1 MFVSI
6 QRCTVGPNA
15 SGKQSKWRYAMPENI
30 VSPRTLSVHKEHEF
44 LGKLEA
50 AGLGDAE
57 AQLVIGSKGNE
68 LARKLVTF
76 IRTGGYEPS
85 VSQKTARAIMGQNY
99 LGVDQ
104 SIQHLKASP
113 SKADLRTLE
122 DVPFAENVLEACKD
136 THVLVA
142 VLPMSVMGLW
152 ERTKQ
157 TKHLF
162 YSKDDP
168 WYKSQAFAK
177 EKGQAGWHLV
187 RKDIVPN
194 STSKTWQE
202 QQSLLG
208 KDDENPTAR
217 VLVYTVI
224 LTFLATGVKLL
235 PNIYARVS
243 DVDSDGNRVYVG
255 YFDGSGLYVNYYW
268 DDYRNDFIGVASARK
283 SN

>member
-1 MFVSI
+1 MS
-6 QRCTVGPNA
+6 Q
-15 SGKQSKWRYAMPENI
+15 NI
-30 VSPRTLSVHKEHEF
+30 VSPRTLSVHKEHEL
-44 LGKLEA
+44 LGRLES

-57 AQLVIGSKGNE
+57 AQLVIDSKDNE

-99 LGVDQ
+99 IGVDK
-104 SIQHLKASP
+104 SIEHLKVTP
-113 SKADLRTLE
+113 SKADLKVLE
-122 DVPFAENVLEACKD
+122 EVPFSEAVLEACKD

-142 VLPMSVMGLW
+142 VLPMSVMSLW
-152 ERTKQ
+152 EK

-168 WYKSQAFAK
+168 WYRKEGFAK

-208 KDDENPTAR
+208 KDDETPTAR
-217 VLVYTVI
+217 VLIYTVI

-243 DVDSDGNRVYVG
+243 NLVSVGIRVRVGDFGDG
-255 YFDGSGLYVNYYW
+255 GLYVNGNW
-268 DDYRNDFIGVASARK
+268 DGDRLDLIGVSSARK
-283 SN
+283 SD

>member
-1 MFVSI
+1 MS
-6 QRCTVGPNA
+6 
-15 SGKQSKWRYAMPENI
+15 ENI

-44 LGKLEA
+44 LGRLEA

-57 AQLVIGSKGNE
+57 AQLVIDSKDNE

-76 IRTGGYEPS
+76 IRTGGYEPT
-85 VSQKTARAIMGQNY
+85 VSQKTVRAIMGKNY

-104 SIQHLKASP
+104 SIQHLKVTP
-113 SKADLRTLE
+113 SKADLKVLE
-122 DVPFAENVLEACKD
+122 EVPFSEAVLEACKD

-152 ERTKQ
+152 EK

-162 YSKDDP
+162 HSKDDP
-168 WYKSQAFAK
+168 WYRKESFAK
-177 EKGQAGWHLV
+177 DKGQAGWHLV

-208 KDDENPTAR
+208 KDDETPTAR
-217 VLVYTVI
+217 VLIYTVI

-243 DVDSDGNRVYVG
+243 DLDSGGSRVYVG
-255 YFDGSGLYVNYYW
+255 RFVGYGLCVSGSW
-268 DDYRNDFIGVASARK
+268 DDFRCGSIGVSSARK
-283 SN
+283 SD